1 MSYKISMGV
10 VAALSVVFWAAASPP
25 VIKLAPGQNDVT
37 IKIFNNCNSSLEA
50 IRVSVGAKDLPEGI
64 SVVAD
69 ASQLDVAAK
78 SQSEAGLRLIVI
90 VAEPCTAG
98 IYEIPLLLKDKDNH
112 CWKYTL
118 TAELKVNKPDKY
130 DLSQNYPNPFNT
142 KTQIKYALANDQDQP
157 TKLIIFD
164 LLGKRVKTLVNKK
177 QPAGFYQVV
186 WDGTDDSGALVASGV
201 YFYKLSSGSFV
212 SIRKLTVLNKTNELF
227 K

>member
-25 VIKLAPGQNDVT
+25 VIELAPGQNDVT
-37 IKIFNNCNSSLEA
+37 IKIFNNCNSALEA
-50 IRVSVGAKDLPEGI
+50 IQVFVGTQDLPEGI

-69 ASQLDVAAK
+69 ASQFDVAAK
-78 SQSEAGLRLIVI
+78 SQSEAGLRLIVT

-118 TAELKVNKPDKY
+118 TAELKVYKPDKY

-142 KTQIKYALANDQDQP
+142 NTQIKYALANDQEQP
-157 TKLIIFD
+157 TTLIIFD

-186 WDGTDDSGALVASGV
+186 WDGTDDAGMPVASGV
-201 YFYKLSSGSFV
+201 YYCKLSSGSFV
-212 SIRKLTVLNKTNELF
+212 STKKLTVLK
-227 K
+227 